1 MAVIDQTQKA
11 GAAESQLDYA
21 WTQPAASAPM
31 VAHTRINANGR
42 IVIPA
47 AMREKLGLQKDDSV
61 VMEVEDGVLRIES
74 YIARIR
80 RIQAE
85 FAHLAPAGGL
95 LVSDELIL
103 ERRQEALLEN
113 ETPER
118 ARELRRIRDGFAAP
132 DSHTGRGAAP
142 VQKGQIQKAQVQK
155 AKAKE
160 TKLA

>member
-1 MAVIDQTQKA
+1 MAVIDQTLQ
-11 GAAESQLDYA
+11 GHPAESQPDHPWA
-21 WTQPAASAPM
+21 PTAGSAPM

-74 YIARIR
+74 YLSRIR

-85 FAHLAPAGGL
+85 FAHLAPPGGML
-95 LVSDELIL
+95 ASDEIIL

-113 ETPER
+113 ETFEH
-118 ARELRRIRDGFAAP
+118 ARELRRIRDGYPAVLP
-132 DSHTGRGAAP
+132 E
-142 VQKGQIQKAQVQK
+142 VQVQELQSK
-155 AKAKE
+155 EAKPKE
-160 TKLA
+160 SNLA

>member
-1 MAVIDQTQKA
+1 MAVLDQAPQA
-11 GAAESQLDYA
+11 DAAESQPDHS
-21 WTQPAASAPM
+21 WTPRAGLAPM

-132 DSHTGRGAAP
+132 VSHTGQGAAP
-142 VQKGQIQKAQVQK
+142 VRKAQIQKAK
-155 AKAKE
+155 A

>member
-1 MAVIDQTQKA
+1 MAVIDQAPQTQ
-11 GAAESQLDYA
+11 AAESQPDHP
-21 WTQPAASAPM
+21 WVPPDGPALM

-61 VMEVEDGVLRIES
+61 IMEVEDGVLRIES
-74 YIARIR
+74 YISRIR

-118 ARELRRIRDGFAAP
+118 ARELRRIRDGFATP
-132 DSHTGRGAAP
+132 DSHTGRGAAQ
-142 VQKGQIQKAQVQK
+142 VKKAQIQKAK
-155 AKAKE
+155 A

>member
-1 MAVIDQTQKA
+1 MAVIDQTPQA
-11 GAAESQLDYA
+11 HAAESQPDHPSTPQ
-21 WTQPAASAPM
+21 WTPPAGSSPM
-31 VAHTRINANGR
+31 VGHTRINANGR

-61 VMEVEDGVLRIES
+61 IMEVEDGVLRIES

-85 FAHLAPAGGL
+85 FAHLASPDGILA
-95 LVSDELIL
+95 SDELIM

-113 ETPER
+113 ETFER

-132 DSHTGRGAAP
+132 DSHTGAGSAP
-142 VQKGQIQKAQVQK
+142 GLKPQAQKAQ
-155 AKAKE
+155 AEE